1 MIAMSGFSMSPGAEV
16 ACSAPRC
23 MCDFEDQLC
32 EMTSAVQHPNL
43 VEVVAI

>member
-1 MIAMSGFSMSPGAEV
+1 MIAMSGIFHAPGAEV
-16 ACSAPRC
+16 ACSDPRC

-32 EMTSAVQHPNL
+32 GMTSAVRHPNL